1 VIVIPGPAS
10 VELGKEIAEQLK
22 AEAVSV
28 ESKRFP
34 DGESY
39 IRFDDN
45 MENESV
51 VIVQTTSPPQN
62 ENLIQLLLMA
72 DTAKELGAKTITAV
86 VPYIAYARQDK
97 RFRSGESFS
106 VKTIVKLLQ
115 SCGVNKIFTVNS
127 HSPNVLKTLSLP
139 IVDLPAIS
147 LLAQHFKRQGL
158 KDVFSLSLGKKG
170 LDTAIEA
177 SRVLE
182 GEYNVISTQRD
193 TVTGIVTIEKKLLP
207 IRNKDVVIFDDI
219 ISSGGTMI
227 KAVAWVKE
235 QAAKSVY
242 VACVHPL
249 LIDDAKEKILKNGAD
264 GIVGTNTVPS
274 PVSVVSVAPLIVEA
288 LKNEMPTSG

>member
-1 VIVIPGPAS
+1 MIVIPGPAS

-182 GEYNVISTQRD
+182 GEYNVVSTQRD

>member
-1 VIVIPGPAS
+1 VIVVPGPAS

-22 AEAVSV
+22 AKVVPV

-34 DGESY
+34 DGEVY
-39 IRFDDN
+39 IRFDGN
-45 MENESV
+45 VENENV
-51 VIVQTTSPPQN
+51 VIVQTTSPPQD

-86 VPYIAYARQDK
+86 VPYLAYTRQDK

-106 VKTIVKLLQ
+106 VKTMVKLLQ
-115 SCGVNKIFTVNS
+115 TCGVNKIFTVNS

-139 IVDLPAIS
+139 VVDLPAIS
-147 LLAQHFKRQGL
+147 LLAQYFKRQGL
-158 KDVFSLSLGKKG
+158 KDVFSLSLGKKA
-170 LDTAIEA
+170 LDTAIQA

-193 TVTGIVTIEKKLLP
+193 TVTGIVTIEKKPLSV
-207 IRNKDVVIFDDI
+207 RNKDVVIFDDI

-242 VACVHPL
+242 AACVHPL
-249 LIDDAKEKILKNGAD
+249 LIGDATEKILKNGAD